1 MSIALSIV
9 LPCYNP
15 TEGWEQRVLENIKL
29 IEKTIPALEV
39 ILVNDGSEKDISKEV
54 ALVSSSIQ
62 AFKYISY
69 QPNKGKGQAIRTGLD
84 AADGKYIIYTDID
97 FPYTYD
103 SLVNIYKTL
112 EQGYDIAAGIKND
125 AYYDKAPKLR
135 TIMSKSLRWMSARLL
150 KISINDTQ
158 CGLKG
163 MNQNVKEIWLNGKI
177 DRYLFD
183 LEAVY
188 KAERKNKKIKAV
200 PIELREGVV
209 FSKIKISMMLTE
221 VKNFIKVLFS
231 K

>member
-1 MSIALSIV
+1 
-9 LPCYNP
+9 
-15 TEGWEQRVLENIKL
+15 
-29 IEKTIPALEV
+29 
-39 ILVNDGSEKDISKEV
+39 
-54 ALVSSSIQ
+54 
-62 AFKYISY
+62 
-69 QPNKGKGQAIRTGLD
+69 
-84 AADGKYIIYTDID
+84 
-97 FPYTYD
+97 
-103 SLVNIYKTL
+103 
-112 EQGYDIAAGIKND
+112 
-125 AYYDKAPKLR
+125 
-135 TIMSKSLRWMSARLL
+135 
-150 KISINDTQ
+150 
-158 CGLKG
+158 